1 MNDKKQNKRMLSSH
15 EAAAYLRQLADQ
27 LENGSVFFDEADMD
41 VSGVVSLKESLKSKS
56 DKDTLK
62 VKLKIYGLGAHP
74 GDDEDLS
81 IDTESEE
88 EDDSEAEQ
96 EASTEVE
103 DLSDS
108 ERPSYKS
115 LKKRMQKNFKII
127 NDQIKLEAIADLA
140 EIQTFY
146 KDCLL
151 MTSYSGKGDVYYPQF
166 IAVAERIL
174 STAEAGNFEAFSSAV
189 ADVKKLKAECHD
201 RYK

>member
-15 EAAAYLRQLADQ
+15 EAASYLRQLAGQ
-27 LENGSVFFDEADMD
+27 LENGSVYFDEADMD
-41 VSGVVSLKESLKSKS
+41 VSGVVSLKESLKSKA

-88 EDDSEAEQ
+88 EDDSESDHEATAEDNY
-96 EASTEVE
+96 A
-103 DLSDS
+103 SDS
-108 ERPSYKS
+108 EKPSYKK
-115 LKKRMQKNFKII
+115 LKKRMQKSFKMI
-127 NDQIKLEAIADLA
+127 NDQIKLEAIADLD
-140 EIQTFY
+140 EIQAFY
-146 KDCLL
+146 KECLL
-151 MTSYSGKGDVYYPQF
+151 MTSYSGKGDVYYPQL

-174 STAEAGNFEAFSSAV
+174 STAEAGKFEAHSTAV
-189 ADVKKLKAECHD
+189 ADIKKLKAECHD